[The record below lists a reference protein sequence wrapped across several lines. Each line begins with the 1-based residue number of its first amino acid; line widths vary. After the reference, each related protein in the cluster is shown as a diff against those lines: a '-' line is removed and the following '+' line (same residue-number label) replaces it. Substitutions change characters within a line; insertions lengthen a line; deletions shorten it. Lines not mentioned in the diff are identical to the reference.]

1 MLFATNLGVRDSGSF
16 IHLDYIRRL
25 PSGFSN
31 LCEDRETI
39 LDKIWVMIDENVT
52 TIADIVVTQ

>member
-16 IHLDYIRRL
+16 IYLDYIRRL

-31 LCEDRETI
+31 LCEDGETI